1 MKKAGQS
8 SERRMFDFDGNFYTY
23 TGKIFDVI
31 LVSIYWLI
39 GCIPVITIGASFSA
53 LYAAVTKSVRHDRD
67 SVSRQF
73 WHAYRQNLI
82 PSIPLTLI
90 YVGVIFLMFLNIG
103 ILDAKLRN
111 MFGIFFIVL
120 YALVIVFFIIAA
132 CYAFPALSRFAMP
145 SGWFI
150 KLSFYMTVKHL
161 PISIVLFAVFAVS
174 YVALLAKPTLF
185 MVIPGAVS
193 CMASYM
199 IEPLLDRHMPKEENV
214 SYENCK

>member
-214 SYENCK
+214 SDENCK

>member
-8 SERRMFDFDGNFYTY
+8 SERRVFDFDGNFYTY

-214 SYENCK
+214 SDENCK

>member
-132 CYAFPALSRFAMP
+132 CYVFPALSRFAMP

-214 SYENCK
+214 SDENCK

>member
-111 MFGIFFIVL
+111 TFGIFFIVL

-132 CYAFPALSRFAMP
+132 CYAFPALSQFAMP

-214 SYENCK
+214 SDENCK